1 MNNTNNQQR
10 CSSLDEI
17 FGTAK
22 AVTSSIDGLVDV
34 ANMAYQTGC
43 NVINNAAQF
52 QQGYPQSQQ
61 SQFFY
66 DNNSRRNQFPSNNM
80 MYPNGYPTTPNPVPN
95 YGYGYGNITNNSF
108 GMFNNMNGLNNIG
121 YPGIANPGYGML
133 ATY

>member
-66 DNNSRRNQFPSNNM
+66 DNNSRRNQFPNNNM
-80 MYPNGYPTTPNPVPN
+80 MYPNYPTTPNPVPN